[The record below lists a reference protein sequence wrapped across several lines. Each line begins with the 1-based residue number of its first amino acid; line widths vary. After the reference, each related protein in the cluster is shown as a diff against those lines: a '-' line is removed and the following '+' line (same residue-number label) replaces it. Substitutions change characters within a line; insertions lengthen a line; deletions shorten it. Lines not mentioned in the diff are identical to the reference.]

1 MYRYNRFDSTRKA
14 YPLFEKLLANV
25 TARAIRINGFGLEGN
40 QPAQRLTDPP
50 DLKNYV
56 LNLHVTESPSRAK
69 FIRKGSP
76 DAGVECFCV
85 MPDGSEWGWQAKY
98 FGTLGPSQWSQLDES
113 VKTAL
118 DRHSSLVRYYICTPL
133 DRPDS
138 RVHNQKSALERW
150 NDHVQK
156 WQSLGARPPNE
167 RRIHLVGF
175 LRTN

>member
-1 MYRYNRFDSTRKA
+1 MGLDWKA
-14 YPLFEKLLANV
+14 INPLNVSRSAGFEELCAQL
-25 TARAIRINGFGLEGN
+25 ARAG
-40 QPAQRLTDPP
+40 
-50 DLKNYV
+50 
-56 LNLHVTESPSRAK
+56 SPGRAK

-98 FGTLGPSQWSQLDES
+98 FDSLGPSQWSQLDES

-118 DRHSSLVRYYICTPL
+118 DKHSSLVRYYICTPL

-138 RVHNQKSALERW
+138 RVHNQKSALEKVDRARPE
-150 NDHVQK
+150 VAE
-156 WQSLGARPPNE
+156 LGARPPYE